1 MTTDEAELIGIAAAD
16 RPLLVRVEH
25 AKVNLTARVIDT
37 MWFKLVGVPLGNKTD
52 HYPNGDNVQSVER
65 WYPADAFAKIDPT
78 TIARILDR
86 IEAGPYE
93 GGRYSPTHNAKDRA
107 AWPVVQEIVRDLTD
121 KQAKHVV
128 NTWLKNGVFV
138 KRNHTDPK
146 DRHEKPS
153 LFIGKRP
160 GNTWEAA

>member
-1 MTTDEAELIGIAAAD
+1 
-16 RPLLVRVEH
+16 
-25 AKVNLTARVIDT
+25 
-37 MWFKLVGVPLGNKTD
+37 MWFKLVGVPLGNGTSL
-52 HYPNGDNVQSVER
+52 YPNGDNVQTVER
-65 WYPADAFAKIDPT
+65 WYPPDAFAKLDT
-78 TIARILDR
+78 AAIARILDQ
-86 IEAGPYE
+86 IDAGPYE
-93 GGRYSPTHNAKDRA
+93 GGRYSPTHNARDRA
-107 AWPVVQEIVRDLTD
+107 AWPVVQENVPDLTN

-153 LFIGKRP
+153 LFVGKRP